1 MKKITF
7 YSIIFF
13 SLFTDFSFAQENKQQ
28 PKDTSIEGLTIY
40 PNPTSGD
47 RIYINSKSSLDK
59 QITIYDVLGKKV
71 LQTEIN
77 SKELNISSLLPGVY
91 IIKIKEEEATV
102 TRKLIIK

>member
-13 SLFTDFSFAQENKQQ
+13 SLFTYFSFAQENKQQ
-28 PKDTSIEGLTIY
+28 PKDASIEGLTIY

-77 SKELNISSLLPGVY
+77 CKEVNISSLLPGVY